1 MKSAQDNLS
10 RLKKYIAQV
19 IFGKSET
26 INIAVTCLIAKSHL
40 LKAYSPSF

>member
-1 MKSAQDNLS
+1 MKSTQDNLS
-10 RLKKYIAQV
+10 RLKNIEQV